1 MQEQLISFET
11 ANLAQEK
18 GFNISTK
25 YGFYYDGEETYF
37 DISYPDI
44 IILRPTQS
52 LLQRWLREVHSIEIS
67 VRAIKWENTELKTG
81 LVLDSYEY
89 EMYPLK
95 KPYYIYHK
103 VPKFKTYELALEEA
117 LQEALK
123 LIKNVNKSN

>member
-1 MQEQLISFET
+1 MDLIQK
-11 ANLAQEK
+11 AKNLGCIIKNDE
-18 GFNISTK
+18 
-25 YGFYYDGEETYF
+25 YYLWE
-37 DISYPDI
+37 I
-44 IILRPTQS
+44 QK
-52 LLQRWLREVHSIEIS
+52 WLREVHSIEIS

-103 VPKFKTYELALEEA
+103 VPEFKTYELALEEA

-123 LIKNVNKSN
+123 LIKDESTGN